1 MAESLPKIDNTDLN
15 DSVGE
20 LIKRQDI
27 TNTSLLSIKD
37 VLEKNLLVEKK
48 SLDADKKETRS
59 FKDMVTGL
67 LFKQKEKDKEAAK
80 VTPVNDNNEEKPRTK
95 LSDAFKGDKG
105 FLSKIL
111 GPLAAGALAFF
122 VMNPDSIVK
131 VFDFIKG
138 VVDWFSG
145 TKDIITGL
153 GETADGIMNSDLM
166 KGLAAT
172 AAALSASLLLF
183 PRTTIGLFKLA
194 TGAVNSSI
202 AMANKA
208 AAKVK
213 SVLPSKGGTA
223 TTTATKPA
231 ATTAPKPATAT
242 TAPKPAT
249 ATTAPK
255 PATATTAPKPAAT
268 VAAKPA
274 ASAATAIG
282 KTAASAGTAATA
294 VSTPAA
300 ASASQVPA
308 NENVKPAQPAKP
320 AMTKSGYK
328 VGEVF
333 ETKSGGK
340 MKVMQNAKT
349 GAIYTQGVAKST
361 KVGMQK
367 VNPLTKFPKFAK
379 VLGVAKRIPVLGTV
393 LGAAEVLSILAS
405 DASMEDK
412 VAGVA
417 GALGGIGGSA
427 LGAMMGGT
435 LGTAIFP
442 GVGTV
447 IGGALGGFGGY
458 FLASSMTKALAQWM
472 LGQKVDAFPLDFLNN
487 LMNGD
492 EKPQTGTGTGE
503 PAPQVSKKEVKPP
516 AATKEQVET
525 IPGKTGLPKK
535 LSDLVLDGRKYDPEL
550 PAHQLRARTLGY
562 NPETGLHMSD
572 PEYDKAMARTSSKPL
587 AANQN
592 TDGFKADAMSREQ
605 KDANVTIVN
614 APTNNV
620 SAPQNNSTN
629 ISSSGGGGSNPIEP
643 KNSDYSLSGAV

>member
-15 DSVGE
+15 DSVGQ

-37 VLEKNLLVEKK
+37 VLEKNLVIEKK

-111 GPLAAGALAFF
+111 GPIAAGALAFF

-231 ATTAPKPATAT
+231 TAPKPATAT
-242 TAPKPAT
+242 TAPKPA
-249 ATTAPK
+249 ATV
-255 PATATTAPKPAAT
+255 ATKPAAT

-349 GAIYTQGVAKST
+349 GAIFTQGVAKST

>member
-15 DSVGE
+15 DSVGQ

-37 VLEKNLLVEKK
+37 VLEKNLVIEKK

-111 GPLAAGALAFF
+111 GPLAAGALAYF

-231 ATTAPKPATAT
+231 TVPKPAA
-242 TAPKPAT
+242 

-274 ASAATAIG
+274 TSAATAIG

-349 GAIYTQGVAKST
+349 GAIFTQGVAKST

-442 GVGTV
+442 GVGTA

-492 EKPQTGTGTGE
+492 ETPQTGTGTGE

-572 PEYDKAMARTSSKPL
+572 PEYEKAKAMARTSSKPL

>member
-15 DSVGE
+15 DSVGQ
-20 LIKRQDI
+20 LVKRQDI
-27 TNTSLLSIKD
+27 TNTSLVSIKG
-37 VLEKNLLVEKK
+37 VLEKSLVVEKK
-48 SLDADKKETRS
+48 SLDADKKETSS
-59 FKDMVTGL
+59 FKNMVTGL
-67 LFKQKEKDKEAAK
+67 LFKQKEKDKEASK
-80 VTPVNDNNEEKPRTK
+80 VTPVNDNNKEKPRTK
-95 LSDAFKGDKG
+95 LSDAFKADKG

-111 GPLAAGALAFF
+111 GPIAAGALAFF

-153 GETADGIMNSDLM
+153 GETSDSLMNSDLM

-194 TGAVNSSI
+194 TGAVTSSI

-213 SVLPSKGGTA
+213 SILPSKGGTA
-223 TTTATKPA
+223 TSTATKPA
-231 ATTAPKPATAT
+231 VATATKPVASAATTAVKPVASAAT
-242 TAPKPAT
+242 TAVKPAASA
-249 ATTAPK
+249 ATTA
-255 PATATTAPKPAAT
+255 
-268 VAAKPA
+268 VKPA

-294 VSTPAA
+294 VSTPVA

-349 GAIYTQGVAKST
+349 GAIFTQGVAKST

-367 VNPLTKFPKFAK
+367 VNPLTKFPNFAK
-379 VLGVAKRIPVLGTV
+379 VLGVAKRIPILGTV

-405 DASMEDK
+405 DASTEDK

-472 LGQKVDAFPLDFLNN
+472 LGQKVDAFPLDFLND

-492 EKPQTGTGTGE
+492 EKPQTGTGTGTGGASKG
-503 PAPQVSKKEVKPP
+503 PAAQVPKKEVKPS
-516 AATKEQVET
+516 AATKTTSTERPTRIE
-525 IPGKTGLPKK
+525 
-535 LSDLVLDGRKYDPEL
+535 DLKINGVKYDPESSF
-550 PAHQLRARTLGY
+550 HRMRAVTLGF
-562 NPETGLHMSD
+562 NPADYGKTSEQIQDRL
-572 PEYDKAMARTSSKPL
+572 DKQNPNERKPL
-587 AANQN
+587 PANQN

>member
-15 DSVGE
+15 DSVGQ

-37 VLEKNLLVEKK
+37 VLEKNLVIEKK

-111 GPLAAGALAFF
+111 GPIAAGALAFF

-231 ATTAPKPATAT
+231 TAPKPATAT
-242 TAPKPAT
+242 TAPKPA
-249 ATTAPK
+249 ATV
-255 PATATTAPKPAAT
+255 ATKPAAT

-349 GAIYTQGVAKST
+349 GAIFTQGVAKST

-442 GVGTV
+442 GVGTA

-458 FLASSMTKALAQWM
+458 FLASSMTKAIDQWM

-492 EKPQTGTGTGE
+492 ETPQTGTGTGE

-516 AATKEQVET
+516 AATKEQPEQISERT
-525 IPGKTGLPKK
+525 ELPKK
-535 LSDLVLDGRKYDPEL
+535 LSDLMLDGRKYDPEM
-550 PAHQLRARTLGY
+550 PGHQLRARTLGY
-562 NPETGLHMSD
+562 NTETGLHLSAE
-572 PEYDKAMARTSSKPL
+572 PEQKNKLSMQSP
-587 AANQN
+587 ANQN

>member
-15 DSVGE
+15 DSVGQ

-37 VLEKNLLVEKK
+37 VLEKNLVIEKK

-111 GPLAAGALAFF
+111 GPLAAGALAYF

-231 ATTAPKPATAT
+231 TAT
-242 TAPKPAT
+242 TAPKPAAAT
-249 ATTAPK
+249 APKPAAATTAPK

-308 NENVKPAQPAKP
+308 NENVKPSQPAKP

-349 GAIYTQGVAKST
+349 GAIFTQGVAKST

-367 VNPLTKFPKFAK
+367 VNPLTKFPRFAK

-442 GVGTV
+442 GVGTA

-492 EKPQTGTGTGE
+492 ETPQTGTGTGE

-516 AATKEQVET
+516 AATKEQPEQISERT
-525 IPGKTGLPKK
+525 ELPKK
-535 LSDLVLDGRKYDPEL
+535 LSDLMLDGRKYDPEM
-550 PAHQLRARTLGY
+550 PGHQLRARTLGY
-562 NPETGLHMSD
+562 NTETGLHLSAE
-572 PEYDKAMARTSSKPL
+572 PEQKNKLSMQSP
-587 AANQN
+587 ANQN

>member
-15 DSVGE
+15 DSVGQ

-37 VLEKNLLVEKK
+37 VLEKNLVIEKK

-111 GPLAAGALAFF
+111 GPIAAGALAFF

-231 ATTAPKPATAT
+231 TAPKPATAT
-242 TAPKPAT
+242 TAPKPA
-249 ATTAPK
+249 ATV
-255 PATATTAPKPAAT
+255 ATKPAAT

-349 GAIYTQGVAKST
+349 GAIFTQGVAKST

-442 GVGTV
+442 GVGTA

-492 EKPQTGTGTGE
+492 ETPQTGTGTGE

-516 AATKEQVET
+516 AATKEQPEQISERT
-525 IPGKTGLPKK
+525 ELPKK
-535 LSDLVLDGRKYDPEL
+535 LSDLMLDGRKYDPEM
-550 PAHQLRARTLGY
+550 PGHQLRARTLGY
-562 NPETGLHMSD
+562 DTETGLHLSAE
-572 PEYDKAMARTSSKPL
+572 PEQKNKLSMQSP
-587 AANQN
+587 ANQN